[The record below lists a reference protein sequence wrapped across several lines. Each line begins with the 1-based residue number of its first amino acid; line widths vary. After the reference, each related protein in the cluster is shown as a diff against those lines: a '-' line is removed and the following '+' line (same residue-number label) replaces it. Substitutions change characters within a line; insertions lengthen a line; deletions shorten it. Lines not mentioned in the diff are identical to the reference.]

1 MGDRR
6 PSGATSSASIPTRP
20 SATLPYGP
28 PSSTACRPSSS
39 RATRRWSAIP
49 ATSASSP
56 PRAAVTS
63 RSIRLGSAR
72 MPASTASMCWP
83 PIPSFPPCR
92 WRWPIASCG
101 KWNRSSERQRRSWR
115 RGRSIISATPLSSAT
130 CFAPS
135 SRWCCA
141 RHSTNG
147 SRPPAPSWNGAT
159 SSATSTG
166 SRRSLSIREPSASC
180 YAPSHQAMPGSSA
193 RLSASPCRPWYAR
206 SRRLGRRHSPAHPR
220 RAADGPA
227 VVPRGPDFP
236 ELSHQI
242 NKFAIRGVK
251 ISHDGRAIE
260 SLFVRLFLEAY
271 KTPPREIVL
280 DLDATDDPLHG
291 HQEGRF
297 FHGYYDCYCYLP
309 LYIFCDRH
317 LLAAKLR
324 PANIDAAAGVVEEV
338 ARITGEIRAW
348 WPDVRIIVRADSGF
362 AREAL
367 MAWCEGNG
375 VDFIIGLAKNARL
388 VRAIGAELL
397 AAKEESQETGQP
409 ARRFTDLFWSTRK
422 SWSRRRRVI
431 GKAEWTQAEANPR
444 FVVTSLS
451 AADGDAKQLYEQLYC
466 A

>member
-63 RSIRLGSAR
+63 RSIRLGSPR

-242 NKFAIRGVK
+242 NKFAIRGVELQSSDPLIK
-251 ISHDGRAIE
+251 LSAEIYTTIFRGLPE
-260 SLFVRLFLEAY
+260 LLTLFLVYYGAQFGFSALSKLILGYAVEINPFLAGMVALGLVSSSYASETFLSAFRGITFGQYEGAY
-271 KTPPREIVL
+271 AVGLSRYLTLRLVIVPQL
-280 DLDATDDPLHG
+280 LRLALPGLSNMWLNLMKDTALVSVITLNDLLRITTVAVGATKQP
-291 HQEGRF
+291 F
-297 FHGYYDCYCYLP
+297 FFYTVACLIYL
-309 LYIFCDRH
+309 LFSMLSSIGIWR
-317 LLAAKLR
+317 
-324 PANIDAAAGVVEEV
+324 IDAWASRGV
-338 ARITGEIRAW
+338 
-348 WPDVRIIVRADSGF
+348 
-362 AREAL
+362 
-367 MAWCEGNG
+367 
-375 VDFIIGLAKNARL
+375 K
-388 VRAIGAELL
+388 
-397 AAKEESQETGQP
+397 
-409 ARRFTDLFWSTRK
+409 
-422 SWSRRRRVI
+422 
-431 GKAEWTQAEANPR
+431 PR
-444 FVVTSLS
+444 
-451 AADGDAKQLYEQLYC
+451 
-466 A
+466 